1 MATTLKTALNR
12 LIPQKRG
19 KGRLPAADNRDP
31 IPASKS
37 RGKRSVGGGSG
48 GGITPPLNEQSGVKG
63 FHPLG
68 SLVSSDG
75 FFVLTRQHIASTEF
89 LDGDGNSIPVNY
101 VDE

>member
-1 MATTLKTALNR
+1 MTTTLKTALNR

-48 GGITPPLNEQSGVKG
+48 GGITSPLTEQAGKRTN
-63 FHPLG
+63 HANRTLT
-68 SLVSSDG
+68 SSDG
-75 FFVLTRQHIASTEF
+75 LFVIVYQPIKSAQF
-89 LDGDGNSIPVNY
+89 VDGDGNAVTVTY